1 MGDFNYA
8 GIDWEH
14 MIIEGG
20 RDAQLIHENALD
32 NLLVQH
38 VNFNTRHRV
47 NNNPSRLD
55 LIFTN
60 EEEMIENI
68 TSEAPIGLSDHVGI
82 SFELVLS
89 TNIIRQS
96 QYLAYLCMQM
106 IQHCSVIL
114 TTIAMKT

>member
-1 MGDFNYA
+1 MHTILFYLLHRFLVNCAIG
-8 GIDWEH
+8 
-14 MIIEGG
+14 
-20 RDAQLIHENALD
+20 QLFHENALD

-68 TSEAPIGLSDHVGI
+68 SSKAPIGLSDHVRI
-82 SFELVLS
+82 SFELVL
-89 TNIIRQS
+89 
-96 QYLAYLCMQM
+96 
-106 IQHCSVIL
+106 
-114 TTIAMKT
+114 